1 MKKLLLMFVFV
12 FVFVLVT
19 PVAADLTFVFG
30 DDFSGMEIGKRL
42 GCFEIGSFAG
52 VDYFNSE
59 KNLQQMDI
67 DTGGNLAG
75 PNVKLHLLPDD
86 CIVDGFIAS
95 SWMFRNGVV
104 RVRDGALTF
113 EVGAMI
119 RVWKDLKIGASW
131 ITSDDT
137 PQDDYLMI
145 RVSPLE
151 F

>member
-1 MKKLLLMFVFV
+1 MKKLLLMMFVM
-12 FVFVLVT
+12 FVLAT
-19 PVAADLTFVFG
+19 PVSADLTFVFG

-42 GCFEIGSFAG
+42 GNFEIGGFVG
-52 VDYFNSE
+52 VDYFEGGNS
-59 KNLQQMDI
+59 LQHMDI
-67 DTGGNLAG
+67 DTDGNLAG

-86 CIVDGFIAS
+86 YAVDPFIAG
-95 SWMFRNGVV
+95 SWLFRNGVV
-104 RVRDGALTF
+104 GVHDGAVML
-113 EVGAMI
+113 EAGVMI

-131 ITSDDT
+131 VTSDDT

>member
-1 MKKLLLMFVFV
+1 MKKSLLMLFVFC
-12 FVFVLVT
+12 VLVT

-30 DDFSGMEIGKRL
+30 DDFSGVEIGRRL
-42 GCFEIGSFAG
+42 GCFEIGSFVG
-52 VDYFNSE
+52 VDYFSGGN
-59 KNLQQMDI
+59 NLEHMDV

-75 PNVKLHLLPDD
+75 PNLKLHLLPDD
-86 CIVDGFIAS
+86 YIVDPFIAT
-95 SWMFRNGVV
+95 SWIFRNGVV
-104 RVRDGALTF
+104 GVHDGIVTF
-113 EVGAMI
+113 EAGAMV

-131 ITSDDT
+131 ITSDDI